1 MFSYYSV
8 FTRSVVHHDYVNK
21 YIDRCMD
28 WLIRL
33 VWDSAEVLSGVSL
46 KVFQSAIWISTFFFL
61 CHYSCVNLASII
73 HGSALIFH
81 PF

>member
-1 MFSYYSV
+1 
-8 FTRSVVHHDYVNK
+8 
-21 YIDRCMD
+21 MD